1 MPLTPNAL
9 FTFLGPDSVRLHTRG
24 DCGSEHKLCP
34 DQDTCCDLGDT
45 CCPFPGSN
53 TGTGCCDA
61 GPNVS
66 NVLSEISINN
76 I

>member
-1 MPLTPNAL
+1 M
-9 FTFLGPDSVRLHTRG
+9 
-24 DCGSEHKLCP
+24 LCP

-66 NVLSEISINN
+66 NVLSEISIDN